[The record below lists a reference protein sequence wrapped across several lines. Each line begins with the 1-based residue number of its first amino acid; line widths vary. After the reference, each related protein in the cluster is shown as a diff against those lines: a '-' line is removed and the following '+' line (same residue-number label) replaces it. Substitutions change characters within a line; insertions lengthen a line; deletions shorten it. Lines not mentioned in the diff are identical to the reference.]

1 VAINQQTE
9 GGMMAY
15 YPTEEWVESLFDFID
30 TNWNQSL
37 RTKFPPF
44 SFQALWDVAKK
55 HQPKKK
61 RLTVSLGP
69 DYNDFLSEL
78 VQNDG
83 IFMLEL
89 TDKSAEWAD
98 SELISI
104 ESRII
109 VIPNLPNDKTSY
121 IIIEID
127 GRGYD
132 GSPLS
137 TDYDGFIYNMYVLD
151 ESFAREIT
159 RLLTATPKYE
169 SINNQVIKMM
179 GR

>member
-1 VAINQQTE
+1 
-9 GGMMAY
+9 MMAY
-15 YPTEEWVESLFDFID
+15 YPTEEWVEGLFDFID
-30 TNWNQSL
+30 TEWNPKL
-37 RTKFPPF
+37 RGRYPPF
-44 SFQALWDVAKK
+44 SFQELWDVAKK

-61 RLTVSLGP
+61 RLTISFGP

-89 TDKSAEWAD
+89 TDKSAEQAD

-109 VIPNLPNDKTSY
+109 VIPNNPKDKTSY
-121 IIIEID
+121 ILIEID
-127 GRGYD
+127 CRGYD
-132 GSPLS
+132 GAPLS
-137 TDYDGFIYNMYVLD
+137 TNYDGSIYNMYVLD

-159 RLLTATPKYE
+159 RLHTATPQYE